1 MFKIF
6 KTPEFKKAVN
16 FYKDGIKENRKSFVI
31 SMGSAV
37 VWCFLIVIQPYII
50 KRIID
55 DAIVLENRQ
64 MLIIL
69 ISFML
74 IAGYLRAST
83 IGIRRYFSMHV
94 SYNVEAG
101 IRNRIFTHMQ
111 KLAYNYHD
119 KVPTGELMAR
129 ASSDASQVRLAFAIA
144 PLATANILLL
154 IILSITL
161 LSLSLPLGALVL
173 LSIPAVLWL
182 ASNFSSKAL
191 GISLRVKEAEAQMT
205 TEVEEQL
212 GGIRVVKAFG
222 NEDLAASK
230 VETAISSIYNT
241 SLEYLNLRTKFVPMF
256 ELIPMVITLL
266 VLLLGGYL
274 SINEF
279 ITLGDFIAFTQY
291 VFLLLWPLRITAW
304 FLSEIPSSVTAGNR
318 ILDLLNESP
327 SIVDGSSD
335 ETFPETGNGSLKFS
349 NVNFR
354 YGDDKIFDNLSF
366 EIEGKKTVAI
376 VGSTGSGKSTLAY
389 LLPRLYDIESGKIE
403 IDGVDIH
410 NVKLDELR
418 SQVSLAFEESFLFS
432 NSARENISLGSDKA
446 SQDQIENA
454 ALIARAHE
462 FIAQLPESYETK
474 VGERGYGLSGGQRQ
488 RIALARAI
496 LRKPRILI
504 LDDALSAVD
513 ASTEEQIRSELKQ
526 VMSNMTTLII
536 TNRVPTIELCDEV
549 IFLENGQVR
558 GQGSHNKLIE
568 EIESYKSLFL
578 ESQTSGSKNDR

>member
-1 MFKIF
+1 MFKVF

-16 FYKDGIKENRKSFVI
+16 FYKDGIKENRRSFII

-55 DAIVLENRQ
+55 DAIILENRQ

-74 IAGYLRAST
+74 LAGYLRAST

-230 VETAISSIYNT
+230 VETAITSIYDT

-354 YGDDKIFDNLSF
+354 YGEDKIFDNLSF

-410 NVKLDELR
+410 NVKLAELR

-432 NSARENISLGSDKA
+432 NSARENISLGSDEA
-446 SQDQIENA
+446 SQEQVENA

-496 LRKPRILI
+496 LRQPRILI

-513 ASTEEQIRSELKQ
+513 ASTEEEIRNELKQ

-549 IFLENGQVR
+549 IFLEKGKVR

-568 EIESYKSLFL
+568 EIQSYKSLFL
-578 ESQTSGSKNDR
+578 ENQTSGSKNER

>member
-1 MFKIF
+1 MFNVF
-6 KTPEFKKAVN
+6 KTPEFKKALK
-16 FYKDGIKENRKSFVI
+16 FYKEGVAENKRSFVV
-31 SMGSAV
+31 SMLSAV

-55 DAIVLENRQ
+55 DGIVGQNSQ
-64 MLIIL
+64 ILIVL

-74 IAGYLRAST
+74 IIGYIRATT
-83 IGIRRYFSMHV
+83 IGIRRYYSMHV

-111 KLAYNYHD
+111 KLAFNFHD

-144 PLATANILLL
+144 PLASANILLL

-161 LSLSLPLGALVL
+161 LSLSLPLGLLVL

-182 ASNFSSKAL
+182 ASNFSSKAM
-191 GISLRVKEAEAQMT
+191 GVSLRVKEAEAEMT

-222 NEDLAASK
+222 NEELASSK
-230 VETAISSIYNT
+230 VESAISNIYDT
-241 SLEYLNLRTKFVPMF
+241 SLEYLNLRTRFVPMF

-274 SINEF
+274 SINDF

-304 FLSEIPSSVTAGNR
+304 FLSEIPSSVSAGTR
-318 ILDLLNESP
+318 ILELLDEEPTIIDENS
-327 SIVDGSSD
+327 DGH
-335 ETFPETGNGSLKFS
+335 FPEDGDGSLKLT
-349 NVNFR
+349 NVNFK
-354 YGDDKIFDNLSF
+354 YGSENIFKDLSF

-389 LLPRLYDIESGKIE
+389 LLPRLYDIESGSIE
-403 IDGVDIH
+403 VDGVNIND
-410 NVKLDELR
+410 VKLSELR
-418 SQVSLAFEESFLFS
+418 SEVSLAFEESFLFS
-432 NSARENISLGSDKA
+432 NSARDNISLGTDKA
-446 SQDQIENA
+446 SDEDVEDA
-454 ALIARAHE
+454 ANIARAHE
-462 FIAQLPESYETK
+462 FISQLPESYETK

-513 ASTEEQIRSELKQ
+513 ASTEEEIRNELKN

-549 IFLENGQVR
+549 VFIEDGKVR
-558 GQGSHNKLIE
+558 SQGSHADLIE
-568 EIESYKSLFL
+568 KVESYKSLFL
-578 ESQTSGSKNDR
+578 ESQSAGNKE

>member
-1 MFKIF
+1 MFKVF

-16 FYKDGIKENRKSFVI
+16 FYKDGIKENRRSFII

-55 DAIVLENRQ
+55 DAIILENRQ

-74 IAGYLRAST
+74 LAGYLRAST

-230 VETAISSIYNT
+230 VETAITSIYDT

-354 YGDDKIFDNLSF
+354 YGEDKIFDNLSF

-410 NVKLDELR
+410 NVKLAELR

-432 NSARENISLGSDKA
+432 NSARENISLGSDEA
-446 SQDQIENA
+446 SQEQVENA

-496 LRKPRILI
+496 LRQPRILI

-513 ASTEEQIRSELKQ
+513 ASTEEEIRNELKQ

-549 IFLENGQVR
+549 IFLENGKVR

-568 EIESYKSLFL
+568 EIQSYKSLFL
-578 ESQTSGSKNDR
+578 ENQTSGSKNER

>member
-1 MFKIF
+1 MFNVF
-6 KTPEFKKAVN
+6 KTPEFKKALS
-16 FYKDGIKENRKSFVI
+16 FYKEGVKENKRSFLV
-31 SMGSAV
+31 SMLSAV

-55 DAIVLENRQ
+55 DGIVGQNQ
-64 MLIIL
+64 QILIVL

-74 IAGYLRAST
+74 IIGYTRAAT
-83 IGIRRYFSMHV
+83 IGVRRFYSMDV

-111 KLAYNYHD
+111 KLAFNFHD

-161 LSLSLPLGALVL
+161 LSLSLPLGSMVL

-182 ASNFSSKAL
+182 ASSFSAKAM
-191 GISLRVKEAEAQMT
+191 GVSLKVKEAEAQMT

-222 NEDLAASK
+222 NEELASSK
-230 VETAISSIYNT
+230 VEEAISNIYDT
-241 SLEYLNLRTKFVPMF
+241 SLEYLNLRTRFVPLF

-274 SINEF
+274 SINEL

-304 FLSEIPSSVTAGNR
+304 FLSEIPSSVSAGIR
-318 ILDLLNESP
+318 ILELLDEEP
-327 SIVDGSSD
+327 TIVDDQSNT
-335 ETFPETGNGSLKFS
+335 TFPDDGNGTIKFS
-349 NVNFR
+349 NVNFK
-354 YGDDKIFDNLSF
+354 YGNENIFNDLSF

-389 LLPRLYDIESGKIE
+389 LMPRLYDIESGNIQ
-403 IDGVDIH
+403 IDGVDISD
-410 NVKLDELR
+410 VKLSELR
-418 SQVSLAFEESFLFS
+418 SEVSLAFEESFLFS
-432 NSARENISLGSDKA
+432 NTARENISLGTDKA
-446 SQDQIENA
+446 SEEQIQDA
-454 ALIARAHE
+454 ANIARAHE
-462 FIAQLPESYETK
+462 FISQLPESYETK

-496 LRKPRILI
+496 LRKPKVLI

-513 ASTEEQIRSELKQ
+513 ASTEEEIRSELKN
-526 VMSNMTTLII
+526 VMSDMTTLII
-536 TNRVPTIELCDEV
+536 TNRVPTIELCDDVVFIENGKV
-549 IFLENGQVR
+549 KAQGSHTELIETVDSYKALFLEN
-558 GQGSHNKLIE
+558 
-568 EIESYKSLFL
+568 
-578 ESQTSGSKNDR
+578 QTSGIEN